1 MKIIRAGALVL
12 LVLLAGLTVF
22 AQNSTQAQET
32 DYAADVADEDAPE
45 IDYIRSPTGF
55 NVPVLENGWE
65 SVGDN
70 RTARFVNEDIN
81 AVLQVTSVDTLD
93 VSEAIDTAV
102 SEQLDVPLPEEP
114 DYRDRISLTTGN
126 WTQVIYQ
133 TGDVTVSALGVL
145 RSNTSYVISLL
156 ETNADSDIYELIV
169 RAPLPEPDPDAPA
182 EATPEPIDPAIGVEV
197 ALEALFSEAGFEAE
211 PDSSELVQL
220 PSGQWRRTTYATDDL
235 TITTHSF
242 QFGSTTYVS
251 ITDGATELSAQSA
264 DAFATVFLGFFITPV
279 TTNFLWLGL
288 AATAAVFGGLL
299 FSMYW
304 RARNARKDL
313 ELIEQLADED

>member
-1 MKIIRAGALVL
+1 MKIIRAGVLVL
-12 LVLLAGLTVF
+12 LLLMAGLTVF

-32 DYAADVADEDAPE
+32 YSEEEAAEDDAPE
-45 IDYIRSPTGF
+45 IEYIRSPTGF

-70 RTARFVNEDIN
+70 MTARFVNEDIG
-81 AVLQVTSVDTLD
+81 AVLQVTSVDTLN
-93 VSEAIDTAV
+93 VSEAIDTAL
-102 SEQLDVPLPEEP
+102 SEQLDVPLPDEP
-114 DYRDRISLTTGN
+114 VYRDRISLTTGN

-133 TGDVTVSALGVL
+133 TDTITVSALGVL
-145 RSNTSYVISLL
+145 RSDTSYVISLL
-156 ETNADSDIYELIV
+156 EDNAEADIYELIV
-169 RAPLPEPDPDAPA
+169 RSPLPEPDPDAPA
-182 EATPEPIDPAIGVEV
+182 EATPEPIDPEVGVEV

-242 QFGSTTYVS
+242 QFGTTTYVS
-251 ITDGATELSAQSA
+251 VTDGATELSAGSA

-288 AATAAVFGGLL
+288 ASTAAVFGGLV

-313 ELIEQLADED
+313 ELIEQLADEN

>member
-1 MKIIRAGALVL
+1 MKIIRAGVLVL
-12 LVLLAGLTVF
+12 LLLMAGLTVF

-32 DYAADVADEDAPE
+32 YSEEEAAEDDAPE
-45 IDYIRSPTGF
+45 IEYIRSPTGF

-70 RTARFVNEDIN
+70 MTARFVNENIG
-81 AVLQVTSVDTLD
+81 AVLQVTSVDTLN
-93 VSEAIDTAV
+93 VSEAIDTAL
-102 SEQLDVPLPEEP
+102 SEQLDVPLPDEP
-114 DYRDRISLTTGN
+114 VYRDRISLTTGN

-133 TGDVTVSALGVL
+133 TDTITVSALGVL
-145 RSNTSYVISLL
+145 RSDTSYVISLL
-156 ETNADSDIYELIV
+156 EDNAEADIYELIV
-169 RAPLPEPDPDAPA
+169 RSPLPEPDPDAPA
-182 EATPEPIDPAIGVEV
+182 EATLEPIDPEVGVEV

-242 QFGSTTYVS
+242 QFGTTTYVS
-251 ITDGATELSAQSA
+251 ITDGATELSARSA

-288 AATAAVFGGLL
+288 ASTAAVFGGLV